1 MKVNAHA
8 HSSLI
13 SAILVGGL
21 LSACGQGASQ
31 GDLDRARAAGAAD
44 QAQKATQAA
53 LAADVQRLKADAAK
67 RQESAAPA
75 ASAAPVAVPFASSAS
90 SASAAPA
97 LPSPVM
103 TSCGGNTSVGPN
115 TSCAFGQNVAVAY
128 YDYSGGGTAHLQV
141 YSPVTGTYYSM
152 TCVPG
157 VPVSCSGGNNA
168 TVYLR

>member
-1 MKVNAHA
+1 MKATA
-8 HSSLI
+8 YPHSSLI
-13 SAILVGGL
+13 AAILVGGL

-67 RQESAAPA
+67 RQASAAPA
-75 ASAAPVAVPFASSAS
+75 ASGAPVAAQAAPP
-90 SASAAPA
+90 ASAAP
-97 LPSPVM
+97 PSPAPAM
-103 TSCGGNTSVGPN
+103 TSCGGNISVGSN
-115 TSCAFGQNVAVAY
+115 TTCAFGQNVAASY
-128 YDYSGGGTAHLQV
+128 FGYGGGGTAHLQV

-157 VPVSCSGGNNA
+157 VPVFCSGGNNA

>member
-1 MKVNAHA
+1 MKMNAYP

-13 SAILVGGL
+13 AAILVGGL

-67 RQESAAPA
+67 RQASAAPA
-75 ASAAPVAVPFASSAS
+75 ASGAPVAAQAGS

-115 TSCAFGQNVAVAY
+115 TTCAFGQNVAAAY
-128 YDYSGGGTAHLQV
+128 YGYSGGGTAHLQV